1 MGEVLVDPDA
11 PEFPT
16 YAALALLIR
25 GSVWLSCGVLQDVI
39 AKDPLMQADTALFTF
54 LQSLHIAPIDSLM
67 TGVWLLNSRAV
78 MYAILAF
85 VFVWLIFKRCWKSS
99 AWWIV
104 VVGVAVVLSALLGFN
119 LRPSRPLDWIPGSP
133 HTPLPDG
140 RAAFSLLIYAFVG
153 WLLCRRQSLRWRA
166 GVATGVALWIALGAL
181 ADLYLGRVWLSGLLG
196 GWALGLAWLS
206 VLAMAY
212 TSWQVRDDV
221 SPRAMTLLIIGT
233 LAVTAAGYSFE
244 PAQPLK
250 ASSPVERLAL
260 CMPVGKWLD
269 NGWQQ
274 LPARRTEI
282 GGDEEEPLP
291 LQWAGRDDV
300 IMSALKQAGW
310 QPAAE

>member
-104 VVGVAVVLSALLGFN
+104 VVGVAVLLSPILEFS
-119 LRPSRPLDWIPGSP
+119 LRVSRPLDWIPGSP

-140 RAAFSLLIYAFVG
+140 RAAKS
-153 WLLCRRQSLRWRA
+153 CRHGARKS
-166 GVATGVALWIALGAL
+166 VAT
-181 ADLYLGRVWLSGLLG
+181 RKSRCPFSG
-196 GWALGLAWLS
+196 WHAT
-206 VLAMAY
+206 M
-212 TSWQVRDDV
+212 
-221 SPRAMTLLIIGT
+221 
-233 LAVTAAGYSFE
+233 
-244 PAQPLK
+244 
-250 ASSPVERLAL
+250 SS
-260 CMPVGKWLD
+260 
-269 NGWQQ
+269 
-274 LPARRTEI
+274 
-282 GGDEEEPLP
+282 
-291 LQWAGRDDV
+291 
-300 IMSALKQAGW
+300 
-310 QPAAE
+310 